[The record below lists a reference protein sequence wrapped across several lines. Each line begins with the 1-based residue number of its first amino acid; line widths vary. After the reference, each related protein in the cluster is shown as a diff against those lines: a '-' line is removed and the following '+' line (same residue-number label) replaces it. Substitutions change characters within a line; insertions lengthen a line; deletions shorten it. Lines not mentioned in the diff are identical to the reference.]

1 MDRLDA
7 AEDMDTIKVVV
18 VEDEPLFKDLL
29 AEAIV
34 SRIPIA
40 RVVGR
45 FSTAEECLAGLP
57 SLDADVLITD
67 IDLGPGATGVDLAIK
82 ARRTSTIQG
91 VVLLSNL
98 SLPNVISSVPEDV
111 AGGWAYLLKTSASN
125 VDQVGRA
132 VLAALRGEV
141 LLDESLTE
149 VMAVGTPSPLD
160 VLTPRQFDV
169 LGRMASGKSNKA
181 IAADLGLTPRTV
193 ESVASQII
201 ENLGL
206 REGNEG
212 MNPRVASILIYLEH
226 VVPQADE
233 FSSSAR
239 RE

>member
-29 AEAIV
+29 AEAII

-40 RVVGR
+40 SVVGR

-57 SLDADVLITD
+57 SLNADILITD
-67 IDLGPGATGVDLAIK
+67 IDLGPGATGVDLAIQ
-82 ARRTSTIQG
+82 ARRKSTIQG

-226 VVPQADE
+226 VVPRADE
-233 FSSSAR
+233 FSSSVR